1 MKDLYG
7 RTIDYLRLSITDRC
21 NFRCKYCMPADGAHL
36 VDMDD
41 ILTYEEAIRAC
52 KIMASMGLKKIKVTG
67 GEPLVRRGVEGLI
80 ANLKAI
86 DGIERVTLTTN
97 GLLLYE
103 KMEALANAGIDAVNI
118 SLDSLD
124 RDLFNDLSRS
134 PEQSD
139 NFEKVMKTLDLPQMY
154 PDIMFKINC
163 VPLGIEGQ
171 DLLKMAELAKD
182 RPLHVRFI
190 EMMPIGIGAKFEF
203 VSQDD
208 VLNIIKKKYP
218 DVRSYEKNLGNGP
231 CVYYEIPGFA
241 GKIGFISAMSH
252 KFCSGCNRIRMTST
266 GFLKT
271 CLQYE
276 TGVDLKDALRNNE
289 PDSVIENLIVEALR
303 AKSKE
308 HQFLEVDKK
317 AEEKKDMS
325 QIGG

>member
-7 RTIDYLRLSITDRC
+7 RNIDYLRLSITDRC

-36 VDMDD
+36 VDMDE
-41 ILTYEEAIRAC
+41 ILTYEEAIRVC
-52 KIMASMGLKKIKVTG
+52 EIMARNGLKKIKVTG
-67 GEPLVRRGVEGLI
+67 GEPLVRRGVEGMI
-80 ANLKAI
+80 ASLKAI
-86 DGIERVTLTTN
+86 DGIERVTMTTN

-103 KMEALANAGIDAVNI
+103 KMEDLAAAGIDAINI
-118 SLDSLD
+118 SLDSLN

-134 PEQSD
+134 PASSD
-139 NFEKVMKTLDLPQMY
+139 NFEKVVKTLDLPERY

-171 DLLKMAELAKD
+171 DLLQMAELAKD

-190 EMMPIGIGAKFEF
+190 EMMPIGVGAQFEF
-203 VSQDD
+203 VSQED
-208 VLNIIKKKYP
+208 VLNIIKEKYP
-218 DVRSYEKNLGNGP
+218 NVRSYEKKLGNGP
-231 CVYYEIPGFA
+231 CVYYEIPGFV

-276 TGVDLKDALRNNE
+276 TGVDLREALRNNASDE
-289 PDSVIENLIVEALR
+289 VIEELIAQALR
-303 AKSKE
+303 VKSKE